1 MIYRLRGGIT
11 HSFFMYRRPRR
22 VVYEEDLDR
31 ELEEEA
37 GMEESDESEEEEEEE
52 EEWQKPSAYSRLV
65 GSLQK
70 TSKHRDF
77 YERIKREQQ
86 GVEDIEEEL
95 EDEGEE
101 DIEGEDEDDDEGKYT
116 CLVAFVVT
124 MCSKDLIVRYG

>member
-1 MIYRLRGGIT
+1 METTYRLRGGSLIL
-11 HSFFMYRRPRR
+11 FFIYRRPRR

-37 GMEESDESEEEEEEE
+37 GMDESDESEEEEEEE

-95 EDEGEE
+95 EDEGDE
-101 DIEGEDEDDDEGKYT
+101 DVEDDDEGKDT
-116 CLVAFVVT
+116 CLIAF
-124 MCSKDLIVRYG
+124 G